1 MIEAD
6 HDSTIET
13 IEIDVTDLDLTP
25 LTEISIKKIDMI
37 TAVGQ
42 EHALLHHLK
51 AATAVD
57 KKVIWQSN
65 AHTKPTRREN

>member
-6 HDSTIET
+6 HNSTIET
-13 IEIDVTDLDLTP
+13 TEIDVTDLDLTP
-25 LTEISIKKIDMI
+25 LTEIIIKEIDMI
-37 TAVGQ
+37 TVIDR

-51 AATAVD
+51 AATVVD
-57 KKVIWQSN
+57 KRVIWQSN